1 MNDVREVTCRSQWAR
16 TLWVLVGLGV
26 TGVAAALLLWTF
38 TGLAVWPV
46 VAVLSAA
53 AALAPL
59 NKAVAR
65 VRADAHGVHS
75 HTLLRRRSVRWSDIA
90 DLRVRLKYVREHPVQ
105 DVRRLVVVRRGRYG
119 RGGRTWTLPLPV
131 GYTSQQRGQDRD
143 FTGKLEAFRELH
155 RRHGTPESSH
165 LVVVSDRTVGS
176 GWTGS
181 LLVSVLLLVLAGAV
195 AHSVPGTDAYLRD
208 WRSAER
214 CTAETP
220 AAERGETCW
229 TTVPAVIEHTEPSKG
244 KGASWLYFAD
254 ARPMERLSV
263 RREAAEAFHEGD
275 EVELTVWRGN
285 VKKVAGEHHTWRE
298 YDAPPGLTAAS
309 AALLVLIAGYPA
321 ARVLVRVRRR
331 RRPDGEELPPVLPFV
346 AVLAGTALWLL
357 PLCYLHPTTLFASR
371 LTTVWPVAGALV
383 SLALLTWAWH
393 ATRFREPEES
403 GPVEGGPVE
412 GEPVEGGPG
421 RGAMVHHPE

>member
-1 MNDVREVTCRSQWAR
+1 MNEVREVICRSQWAK

-26 TGVAAALLLWTF
+26 TGVVAALLLWAF
-38 TGLAVWPV
+38 TGLDVWSA

-65 VRADAHGVHS
+65 VRADTHGVHS

-90 DLRVRLKYVREHPVQ
+90 DLQVRLKYVQKPSLQ
-105 DVRRLVVVRRGRYG
+105 DVRRLVVVRRGGQGG
-119 RGGRTWTLPLPV
+119 RGGRKWTLPLPV
-131 GYTSQQRGQDRD
+131 GYTTQQRIQDRD
-143 FTGKLEAFRELH
+143 FTDKLEEFRELH

-165 LVVVSDRTVGS
+165 LVVVSNRTAGS
-176 GWTGS
+176 GWAGS
-181 LLVSVLLLVLAGAV
+181 LLVSVLLLVLAGA
-195 AHSVPGTDAYLRD
+195 AAYTVPGTDAYLRD

-229 TTVPAVIEHTEPSKG
+229 TTVPAVIEYTEPSRG

-331 RRPDGEELPPVLPFV
+331 RRPEDEELPPVLPFV

-357 PLCYLHPTTLFASR
+357 PLCYLHPTTLFATR
-371 LTTVWPVAGALV
+371 LTTVWPLAGALV
-383 SLALLTWAWH
+383 SLALFTWAWH

-403 GPVEGGPVE
+403 GP
-412 GEPVEGGPG
+412 G
-421 RGAMVHHPE
+421 RGAMAHHPE

>member
-1 MNDVREVTCRSQWAR
+1 MNEAREVICRSQWAK

-26 TGVAAALLLWTF
+26 TGVVSALLLWAF
-38 TGLAVWPV
+38 TGLAVWPA
-46 VAVLSAA
+46 VAVLSAV

-75 HTLLRRRSVRWSDIA
+75 RTLLRRRSVRWSDIA
-90 DLRVRLKYVREHPVQ
+90 DLQVRLKYVQKPSLQ
-105 DVRRLVVVRRGRYG
+105 DVRRLIVVRRGG
-119 RGGRTWTLPLPV
+119 RKWTLPLPV
-131 GYTSQQRGQDRD
+131 GYTTQVRRQDRD
-143 FTGKLEAFRELH
+143 FTDNLEAFRELH

-165 LVVVSDRTVGS
+165 LVVVSNRTAGS
-176 GWTGS
+176 GWAGS
-181 LLVSVLLLVLAGAV
+181 LLASVLLLVLAGV
-195 AHSVPGTDAYLRD
+195 AAYSVPSTDAYLRD
-208 WRSAER
+208 WRAAGR
-214 CTAETP
+214 CTAGTP

-229 TTVPAVIEHTEPSKG
+229 TTVPAVIEYTEPSSG

-263 RREAAEAFHEGD
+263 RREAAEAFREGD
-275 EVELTVWRGN
+275 EVELTVWRGS

-298 YDAPPGLTAAS
+298 YDAPPGFTAAS

-331 RRPDGEELPPVLPFV
+331 RRPEDEELPPVLPFL

-357 PLCYLHPTTLFASR
+357 PLCYLHPTALFATR
-371 LTTVWPVAGALV
+371 LTTVWPLAGALV
-383 SLALLTWAWH
+383 SLALFTWAWH
-393 ATRFREPEES
+393 ATRFREPVES
-403 GPVEGGPVE
+403 
-412 GEPVEGGPG
+412 GPG
-421 RGAMVHHPE
+421 RGAMAHHPE